1 MSALDKRLFSEAP
14 RYFSAAAEEVAKL
27 SMLVARVEPK
37 HYQAMDL
44 FAAFYLPAEVVR
56 AYLTPVDTPWAELFR
71 QLIAQEE
78 YAAVNRA
85 TAGSH
90 DLSVLAAVKILQ
102 TLAAEEA
109 KNAGRTN
116 IDVKDLARRALK
128 NAGRTVGEYARVN
141 AEVKRALLAL
151 GGGGAGYALEAV
163 SLATYLQRPDDVRK
177 RVELLSNAA
186 AFLREVAQMLPAYR
200 GRQAVEG
207 VQGVVAGITTI
218 RDSREAARAL
228 PSQLAYLG
236 LGPAGRAYFAALLS
250 TRQLLTYQTYDAA
263 RHHVFVDK
271 SGSMGDKLGGVE
283 KIAAAAGLALALYKT
298 YRGHVYFFDTEVSG
312 PLEEREVVKKLLT
325 VEASGGTNIA
335 PVLRKIAEIGRK
347 EDVYIIISDGI
358 TDPPSEDVARFV
370 KTGLAERVRI
380 VLVPPAQEKWWLR
393 ELVKAGTMYKYAT
406 ALVELKK
413 TAL

>member
-37 HYQAMDL
+37 RYQAMDL

-56 AYLTPVDTPWAELFR
+56 AYLTPAGTPWAELFR
-71 QLIAQEE
+71 QLTAQEE

-109 KNAGRTN
+109 KNAGRG
-116 IDVKDLARRALK
+116 VKDLARRALK
-128 NAGRTVGEYARVN
+128 NACRAVEEYARVN
-141 AEVKRALLAL
+141 AEVKKALLAL

-163 SLATYLQRPDDVRK
+163 SLTAYLQRPDDVRK
-177 RVELLSNAA
+177 RAELLSNAA

-207 VQGVVAGITTI
+207 IQGVVAGITTI

-283 KIAAAAGLALALYKT
+283 KIAAATGLALALYKT

-312 PLEEREVVKKLLT
+312 PLEEREVVQKLLT

-380 VLVPPAQEKWWLR
+380 VLVPPAQEKPWLR
-393 ELVKAGTMYKYAT
+393 ELVKAGAVYKYAT

>member
-27 SMLVARVEPK
+27 TMLVARVEPK
-37 HYQAMDL
+37 RYQAMDL

-56 AYLTPVDTPWAELFR
+56 AYLTPVGTPWAELFR

-128 NAGRTVGEYARVN
+128 NAGRAVGEYARVN

-163 SLATYLQRPDDVRK
+163 SLTTYLQRPDDVRK
-177 RVELLSNAA
+177 RAELLSNAA

-207 VQGVVAGITTI
+207 IQGVVAGITTI

-236 LGPAGRAYFAALLS
+236 LGPAGRAYFVALLS

-263 RHHVFVDK
+263 RYHVFVDK

-335 PVLRKIAEIGRK
+335 PVLRKIVEIGRK

-370 KTGLAERVRI
+370 KTGLAGRVRI